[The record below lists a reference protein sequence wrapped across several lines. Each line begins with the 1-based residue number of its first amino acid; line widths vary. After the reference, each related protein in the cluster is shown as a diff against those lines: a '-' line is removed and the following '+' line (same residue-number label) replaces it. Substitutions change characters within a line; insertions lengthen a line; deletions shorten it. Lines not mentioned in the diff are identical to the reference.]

1 MTFKELHIIE
11 PILRALKGEG
21 YTEPTPIQEQAV
33 PSILTGRDLLACAQT
48 GTGKT
53 AAFAVPILQRL
64 NAENKPDPTQ
74 PAGDKARKIRA
85 LILTPTRELA
95 LQIFDSFRAYGRFL
109 RLRCCVVF
117 GGVNQNNQVQALKR
131 GVDILVATPGRLND
145 LIGQGFIQLDQ
156 VEIFVLDE
164 ADRMLDMGF
173 INDVKKVIAQIPQKK
188 QTLLFSATI
197 PPEIQEIAD
206 RVLRADKAVIEVT
219 PSATTVEAISQ
230 QVCYVDRPNKPKL
243 LIHLLENIEIP
254 SALVFTRTKHGADRV
269 ARQLQ
274 KAGIPAHSIHGDK
287 SQGARQAALEAFKK
301 GNVRVLVATDIAA
314 RGIDIEDLTHVF
326 NFDIPEVPE
335 TYVHRIGRTG
345 RAGQAGTAI
354 SFCEINEAADLKA
367 IEKTIGK
374 TIPVLEG
381 HPYPMQE
388 TTAVPKA
395 ELQRQRRERAAAYA
409 EQARQAKQKRTGAA
423 RQKGE
428 GSASK
433 AAADVEKP
441 VSAQQAKRQGSPA
454 APAARAPKA
463 QQGKNRQPQ
472 AGKKDGTPSASPHQ
486 QGAQKTPTQG
496 QGQRGV
502 PDQKIRQEQPAVARK
517 ESRPSRS
524 GSGER
529 TAQTQRRAPRPKPYE
544 YRDNSRMKDD
554 IVTYAQDW
562 GSASLGS
569 LRQDGRKKPEDQPLS
584 GHFVGKINK

>member
-11 PILRALKGEG
+11 PILRALKAEG
-21 YTEPTPIQEQAV
+21 YAEPTPIQEQAV
-33 PSILTGRDLLACAQT
+33 PSVLTGRDLLACAQT

-53 AAFAVPILQRL
+53 AAFAVPVLQRL
-64 NAENKPDPTQ
+64 NAENQQRPAQPD
-74 PAGDKARKIRA
+74 GGKARKIRA

-173 INDVKKVIAQIPQKK
+173 INDVKKVIAQIPQEK

-206 RVLRADKAVIEVT
+206 RVLRTDKAVIEVT

-243 LIHLLENIEIP
+243 LVHLLKNMDIP

-274 KAGIPAHSIHGDK
+274 KADIPAHAIHGDK

-374 TIPVLEG
+374 TIPVLTD

-388 TTAVPKA
+388 TQAVPKA

-409 EQARQAKQKRTGAA
+409 EQAREAKQKRAGKSKQKAESAA
-423 RQKGE
+423 T
-428 GSASK
+428 K
-433 AAADVEKP
+433 AAAGAEKP
-441 VSAQQAKRQGSPA
+441 AAAQQPKRQASPA
-454 APAARAPKA
+454 APGAQTPKA
-463 QQGKNRQPQ
+463 QQEKNRQLQ
-472 AGKKDGTPSASPHQ
+472 AEKKDGDPSANPRRQGKQ
-486 QGAQKTPTQG
+486 QAPAQDRPGAQAQKSRKGQPT
-496 QGQRGV
+496 
-502 PDQKIRQEQPAVARK
+502 AARK
-517 ESRPSRS
+517 ESRPGQP

-529 TAQTQRRAPRPKPYE
+529 AAQSRRRAPRPKPYE

-584 GHFVGKINK
+584 GNFIGKINK

>member
-11 PILRALKGEG
+11 PILRALKAEG
-21 YTEPTPIQEQAV
+21 YAEPTPIQEQAV
-33 PSILTGRDLLACAQT
+33 PSVLTGRDLLACAQT

-53 AAFAVPILQRL
+53 AAFAVPVLQRL
-64 NAENKPDPTQ
+64 NAENQQRPAPPD
-74 PAGDKARKIRA
+74 GGKARKIRA
-85 LILTPTRELA
+85 LVLTPTRELA

-173 INDVKKVIAQIPQKK
+173 IYDVKKVIAQIPQEK

-243 LIHLLENIEIP
+243 LVHLLKNMDIP

-274 KAGIPAHSIHGDK
+274 KADIPAHSIHGDK

-314 RGIDIEDLTHVF
+314 RGIDIEDLTYVF

-374 TIPVLEG
+374 TIPVLTD

-388 TTAVPKA
+388 TEAVPKA

-409 EQARQAKQKRTGAA
+409 EQAREAKQKRAGKSKQKAESAA
-423 RQKGE
+423 T
-428 GSASK
+428 K
-433 AAADVEKP
+433 AAAGAEKP
-441 VSAQQAKRQGSPA
+441 AAAQQPKRQASPA
-454 APAARAPKA
+454 APGAQTPKA
-463 QQGKNRQPQ
+463 QQEKNRQLQ
-472 AGKKDGTPSASPHQ
+472 AGKKDGDPSANPRRQGKQ
-486 QGAQKTPTQG
+486 QAPAQDRPGAQA
-496 QGQRGV
+496 
-502 PDQKIRQEQPAVARK
+502 QKSRKGQPAAARK
-517 ESRPSRS
+517 ESRPGQP

-529 TAQTQRRAPRPKPYE
+529 AAQSRRRAPRPKPYE

-584 GHFVGKINK
+584 GNFIGKINK

>member
-1 MTFKELHIIE
+1 
-11 PILRALKGEG
+11 
-21 YTEPTPIQEQAV
+21 
-33 PSILTGRDLLACAQT
+33 
-48 GTGKT
+48 
-53 AAFAVPILQRL
+53 
-64 NAENKPDPTQ
+64 
-74 PAGDKARKIRA
+74 
-85 LILTPTRELA
+85 
-95 LQIFDSFRAYGRFL
+95 L

-173 INDVKKVIAQIPQKK
+173 INDVKKVIAQIPQEK

-206 RVLRADKAVIEVT
+206 RVLRTDKAVIEVT

-243 LIHLLENIEIP
+243 LVHLLKNMDIP

-274 KAGIPAHSIHGDK
+274 KADIPAHSIHGDK

-374 TIPVLEG
+374 TIPVLTD

-388 TTAVPKA
+388 TEAVPKA

-409 EQARQAKQKRTGAA
+409 EQAREAKQKRAGKSKQKAESAA
-423 RQKGE
+423 T
-428 GSASK
+428 K
-433 AAADVEKP
+433 AAAGAEKP
-441 VSAQQAKRQGSPA
+441 AAAQQPKRQASPA
-454 APAARAPKA
+454 APGAQTPKA
-463 QQGKNRQPQ
+463 QQEKNRQLQ
-472 AGKKDGTPSASPHQ
+472 AGKKDGDPSANPRRQGKQ
-486 QGAQKTPTQG
+486 QAPAQDRPGAQAQKSRKGQPT
-496 QGQRGV
+496 
-502 PDQKIRQEQPAVARK
+502 AARK
-517 ESRPSRS
+517 ESRPGQP

-529 TAQTQRRAPRPKPYE
+529 AAQSRRRAPRPKPYE

-584 GHFVGKINK
+584 GNFIGKINK